1 MSNNPTGLDSTL
13 KCSFSNLVCEE
24 YDVDFLSIQEHFKFS
39 ATTNQYFSK
48 KFQDYYS
55 YIIAAHRSPG
65 QEHGRAK
72 AGLAQLT
79 RKGVQVKKERI
90 SSQSFRVQAQVLNL
104 STTRILWINTYLP
117 TDPQLVGQ
125 YDDEA
130 LREVLEEVEGVL
142 ANSSY
147 DNVVWGSDLN
157 WDMTRNTHFSRTI

>member
-1 MSNNPTGLDSTL
+1 MSNNPTGFDSTL

-48 KFQDYYS
+48 KFRDYYS

-104 STTRILWINTYLP
+104 STTRVLWINTYLP